1 MPPHARR
8 ASPTTNPPKRHSDR
22 QVIPSEKQAA
32 LNASKKRKAKVNDP
46 QSMPATGPKRKTNS
60 KTIYPSVS
68 DNSSTSDEDSAQPL
82 KKKRHTAPGPKH
94 NVSKSV
100 LNLKADR
107 LQIVDNDIEDAGD
120 GDGEQGEEDADVS
133 GGEEDVTVD
142 VMDDDDTLLG
152 EYELKNITES

>member
-1 MPPHARR
+1 MPVVLLLLPTPRSVIVTARR
-8 ASPTTNPPKRHSDR
+8 YRQRSKLHSMR
-22 QVIPSEKQAA
+22 P
-32 LNASKKRKAKVNDP
+32 KKRKAKVNNP

-68 DNSSTSDEDSAQPL
+68 DDSSTSDEDSAQPL

-100 LNLKADR
+100 LNLKADG

-142 VMDDDDTLLG
+142 VMDDDNTLLG